1 MANEKTLMTE
11 NRKYYKS
18 PVMFLIVGNIRQRTT
33 SLGSIFVYSSK
44 SDKVILLDT
53 NLKSDKV
60 ILLDTNLTEKR
71 HFETPITEKPS
82 RRAIHRPP
90 RFYIEV
96 DNEV

>member
-53 NLKSDKV
+53 NL
-60 ILLDTNLTEKR
+60 TEKR